1 MKSVRTVIVFL
12 TIYALSMWVG
22 AAYTVNAQ
30 ASPNPDIGIVCSPAN
45 FPIEVYPGATR
56 TGTTYCTLNNPTAY
70 SENVA
75 ITVTAGGLAYAAPGT
90 VTVGAGQEVTFEVSV
105 RGDQRMAE
113 GQRTVSI
120 TARVDTATG
129 VPCGTCTPKTTSR
142 PHRHRQPGNPSVGS
156 MARKAG
162 AKLVNAKT

>member
-1 MKSVRTVIVFL
+1 M
-12 TIYALSMWVG
+12 
-22 AAYTVNAQ
+22 
-30 ASPNPDIGIVCSPAN
+30 
-45 FPIEVYPGATR
+45 
-56 TGTTYCTLNNPTAY
+56 
-70 SENVA
+70 A

-129 VPCGTCTPKTTSR
+129 VPCGTCTPKTTS
-142 PHRHRQPGNPSVGS
+142 V
-156 MARKAG
+156 
-162 AKLVNAKT
+162 LVVIKQFSRLRVEADEPFQAT